1 MGIPPLEEA
10 WFRYYV
16 YLPVDWEAA
25 GDGKMPG
32 LAGNVDVLGAPSS
45 TSGGGAY
52 ESGSWSGRVMWNN
65 EEFDLEPSRVTPRT
79 YLYVASMGSE
89 SILDHRDES
98 NDRIYGFGSP
108 WADPDGQPV
117 YMELGA
123 WNMIEVHYRMN
134 TPGVADGVF
143 EGWLYNADYPDG
155 VRGAYHDDVQYR
167 DAEHPDLAINQL
179 QEAHYYGGSQGPDSE
194 QHMYFDDLVISE
206 APIGPRGD
214 GS

>member
-1 MGIPPLEEA
+1 
-10 WFRYYV
+10 
-16 YLPVDWEAA
+16 
-25 GDGKMPG
+25 
-32 LAGNVDVLGAPSS
+32 
-45 TSGGGAY
+45 
-52 ESGSWSGRVMWNN
+52 
-65 EEFDLEPSRVTPRT
+65 
-79 YLYVASMGSE
+79 
-89 SILDHRDES
+89 
-98 NDRIYGFGSP
+98 
-108 WADPDGQPV
+108 
-117 YMELGA
+117 MELGA

-179 QEAHYYGGSQGPDSE
+179 QQAHYYGGRHGPDSE

-206 APIGPRGD
+206 APIGPRQD